1 MTKILVIEDEAPLLE
16 SILDLLDL
24 EGFEAIGAENG
35 QVGVRLAKESLPEL
49 IICDILMPELDG
61 HEALSL
67 LRGNPSTALIPF
79 IFLTAKG
86 TVDDFRAGMNLGAD
100 DYLTKPFK
108 QADLLQAITTRLDKQ
123 AAISRLKE
131 SIEQLEQTKL
141 LQDQFLV
148 TASGELREPIT
159 NIKLAIQMIRE
170 APNKEKQQRYIELLQ
185 SECTREINLI
195 NDLLDLQNLATNS
208 RPLRLEALKLQNWIS
223 PIAKSFEQQARVRQ
237 LAIQVTIPPYLPK
250 LMLDSLDLQRIVG
263 ELLNN
268 ACKYTVPQ
276 GKIVLEIYR
285 APLPPTSEQ
294 ASLPLTT
301 IAVSNEAEIPAEAL
315 PKLFNQFYRVS
326 GGDQW
331 RQGGSGLG
339 LTLIKKLVERLNG
352 TVQVISE
359 DGWTHFY
366 VHLPAEVAA

>member
-1 MTKILVIEDEAPLLE
+1 LE

-35 QVGVRLAKESLPEL
+35 QIGVRLAEESPPEL
-49 IICDILMPELDG
+49 IICDILMPQFDG
-61 HEALSL
+61 HEVLSS
-67 LRGNPSTALIPF
+67 LRNNPSTALIPF

-123 AAISRLKE
+123 AAVTRLKE

-141 LQDQFLV
+141 LQDQFLT
-148 TASGELREPIT
+148 TASDELREPIT

-170 APNKEKQQRYIELLQ
+170 AQTKEKQQRYIELLQ

-195 NDLLDLQNLATNS
+195 NDLLDLQKLATNS
-208 RPLRLEALKLQNWIS
+208 RPLRLEPLKLQNWI
-223 PIAKSFEQQARVRQ
+223 PTIAKSYEQQARARQ
-237 LAIQVTIPPYLPK
+237 QSIQVIIPPYLPK

-268 ACKYTVPQ
+268 ACKYTAPQ

-294 ASLPLTT
+294 TSPLLTT
-301 IAVSNEAEIPAEAL
+301 VAVSNEAEIPAEAL
-315 PKLFNQFYRVS
+315 SKLFDQFYRVS

-352 TVQVISE
+352 TVQVVGE
-359 DGWTHFY
+359 EGWTHFY
-366 VHLPAEVAA
+366 VHLPAEIAA